1 LHDSKVL
8 YFGKYVGL
16 ARQSS
21 FFLLLSQK
29 KETKEKATTCRFILN
44 FKQVLSGS
52 RKLASLK
59 QPPTELSQDL
69 LKIKARQKW
78 LAVRVGTEMLFE

>member
-1 LHDSKVL
+1 MEGVLVGFVSMSGLPDSKVL

-29 KETKEKATTCRFILN
+29 KETKETPVKGVPNLTKC
-44 FKQVLSGS
+44 
-52 RKLASLK
+52 
-59 QPPTELSQDL
+59 
-69 LKIKARQKW
+69 
-78 LAVRVGTEMLFE
+78 